1 MANSRVIDGTDI
13 VAVDFPG
20 RLQDDELAELRDL
33 AGSVAAERGHASL
46 LVEYADADPD
56 AVDARVVWRELQRLA
71 AVDGAHRCA
80 VVTDAALA
88 DALATSR
95 GEERSTELEVFA
107 AEQRD
112 DALFWLRE

>member
-1 MANSRVIDGTDI
+1 MVNSRVIDGTDI

-20 RLQDDELAELRDL
+20 RLQDDELTELRDL
-33 AGSVAAERGHASL
+33 AGFVAAEQGRANA
-46 LVEYADADPD
+46 LVEYADADPG
-56 AVDARVVWRELQRLA
+56 AVDARVVWQELRRLA
-71 AVDGAHRCA
+71 EVEGLQRCA

-95 GEERSTELEVFA
+95 GEEESASLEVFA

-112 DALFWLRE
+112 EALFWLRE

>member
-1 MANSRVIDGTDI
+1 MAHSRVIDGTDI

-20 RLQDDELAELRDL
+20 RLQDDELSELRELVD
-33 AGSVAAERGHASL
+33 SVAAEQGRATV

-56 AVDARVVWRELQRLA
+56 SVDAGVVWRELRRLA
-71 AVDGAHRCA
+71 DVEGVHRCA

-88 DALATSR
+88 DALAASR
-95 GEERSTELEVFA
+95 GDEQDTALEVFA

-112 DALFWLRE
+112 DALFWIRE